1 MKANWSTVNGVV
13 EIDGYVK
20 IYRAMLDHPVV
31 TKDAET
37 WAVWSYILLSATHKP
52 KDVLFGGKRITLKPG
67 QLLTGRNK
75 IAEKFNISS
84 SKVQRILKTLES
96 EQQIEQQMGAKN
108 RVITV
113 KNWCKYQLTEQVS
126 EQQVNSKWT
135 ASEQQVNTYKNKKK
149 YKNISPPVDPPL
161 KREYGEF
168 KKVKLTDN
176 EYERLVQRLGKDET
190 GKYIVRLDGWLAEG
204 NTKKNHYATI
214 LNWVRKDAEK
224 KAEKAA
230 EKQPASR
237 SYSLTDIEQK
247 FNNFD

>member
-1 MKANWSTVNGVV
+1 MT
-13 EIDGYVK
+13 DGYVK
-20 IYRAMLDHPVV
+20 IYRAMLENPIV
-31 TKDAET
+31 TKDVET
-37 WAVWSYILLSATHKP
+37 WAVWLYILLSATHKP

-161 KREYGEF
+161 KREYSEY

-247 FNNFD
+247 FNDFD

>member
-13 EIDGYVK
+13 KIDGYVK
-20 IYRAMLDHPVV
+20 IYRAMLENPIV
-31 TKDAET
+31 TKDVET
-37 WAVWSYILLSATHKP
+37 WAVWLYILLSATHKP

-96 EQQIEQQMGAKN
+96 EQQIEQQTGSKN

-113 KNWCKYQLTEQVS
+113 KNWGKYQNS
-126 EQQVNSKWT
+126 EQQSEQQLNNNWT
-135 ASEQQVNTYKNKKK
+135 ATEQQVNTNKNKKK
-149 YKNISPPVDPPL
+149 YKNISPPIDPPL

-168 KKVKLTDN
+168 KKVKLTDD